1 MNGVI
6 SMNMKHK
13 APMPKR
19 LGATVAAA
27 LLAASGGAEVA
38 AAEPAQ
44 DDLIEEII
52 VTANKRSQSVQDV
65 AGSLSVLG
73 AGALD
78 AQGIT
83 DMYDIQLAVPSL
95 HFGPQLGNQKITI
108 RSISEFNRQ
117 PGVAASLDGIYQS
130 RSSTAHLYQLDL
142 ERIEVLRGPQ
152 GTLYGRNSN
161 GGAVNFISAAPTREA
176 EGMLRVGYAQYD
188 ETKIQGIYSGPIGD
202 RVAFRISA
210 DRLDRGEGWVEN
222 LVPGGKNLMRGE
234 SGNVRLKLAAEPTET
249 VSVDLMY
256 VKSTTKGPH
265 EHLSWVTFDPALAV
279 AGGTP
284 QLTTAAKTFEPLKTY
299 VNPENDSDRDFELVG
314 LTFEWDMGWATLKSI
329 TAQQDFDDFVVAD
342 RDLTD
347 VALFDIWDR
356 STIDTFTQ
364 EINVLGSS
372 DRLDWVLG
380 AFFLQ
385 EEWDRHIVF
394 NNALPVFGF
403 PVPSQFV
410 FSQPVMDTD
419 SLSWFLD
426 ATWEVTDRTR
436 LSAGVR
442 RTEDEIDEYHVN
454 EGRLPLFNLTIPFC
468 DKAEQLDWGATTIR
482 LVGQYDVNDSGN
494 VYVSYTEGYKA
505 GGVAPVECNVPYEP
519 ETVDAYEVGYKA
531 TFAGSTTLS
540 AAAFYYDYSD
550 FQVSQIIGIS
560 PVTRNAGDAEVR
572 GLELE
577 LSSTLTE
584 NWMVSGAVALLDT
597 EYGDFI
603 NLDGLQA
610 ELGFQ
615 NNKGNPLNNA
625 PKTSINLGIAYTT
638 PVQWGGRVTLRADA
652 AYRSRTYFREFKNK
666 LDSQGAY
673 TVVNLNANWDSED
686 GTWAARLFAK
696 NATNEEYILYILGSS
711 GVGARYGSWGP
722 ARQAGLEVTRRFGVR

>member
-1 MNGVI
+1 
-6 SMNMKHK
+6 
-13 APMPKR
+13 
-19 LGATVAAA
+19 
-27 LLAASGGAEVA
+27 
-38 AAEPAQ
+38 
-44 DDLIEEII
+44 
-52 VTANKRSQSVQDV
+52 
-65 AGSLSVLG
+65 
-73 AGALD
+73 
-78 AQGIT
+78 
-83 DMYDIQLAVPSL
+83 
-95 HFGPQLGNQKITI
+95 
-108 RSISEFNRQ
+108 
-117 PGVAASLDGIYQS
+117 
-130 RSSTAHLYQLDL
+130 
-142 ERIEVLRGPQ
+142 
-152 GTLYGRNSN
+152 
-161 GGAVNFISAAPTREA
+161 
-176 EGMLRVGYAQYD
+176 
-188 ETKIQGIYSGPIGD
+188 
-202 RVAFRISA
+202 
-210 DRLDRGEGWVEN
+210 
-222 LVPGGKNLMRGE
+222 MRGE

-249 VSVDLMY
+249 VLRGPHVRQGARL
-256 VKSTTKGPH
+256 KGPH

-284 QLTTAAKTFEPLKTY
+284 QLTTAAKTFEPFKTH
-299 VNPENDSDRDFELVG
+299 VNPTNDSDREFELLG
-314 LTFEWDMGWATLKSI
+314 LTLEWDIGWATLKSI

-347 VALFDIWDR
+347 VPLFDIWDD

-372 DRLDWVLG
+372 DKLDWVLG
-380 AFFLQ
+380 AFYLR

-394 NNALPVFGF
+394 QQRASRVWFSRAEPVRLFATSYGHGLLVL
-403 PVPSQFV
+403 VPRRDLGGHRPCACQRR
-410 FSQPVMDTD
+410 
-419 SLSWFLD
+419 
-426 ATWEVTDRTR
+426 A
-436 LSAGVR
+436 VR

-482 LVGQYDVNDSGN
+482 VVGQYDVNDNGN

-531 TFAGSTTLS
+531 MVGGSTTLS

-584 NWMVSGAVALLDT
+584 NWLVSGAVALLDT

-625 PKTSINLGIAYTT
+625 PKTSINLGVALYH
-638 PVQWGGRVTLRADA
+638 PRCSGAGGRRCVPMR
-652 AYRSRTYFREFKNK
+652 RTG
-666 LDSQGAY
+666 L
-673 TVVNLNANWDSED
+673 
-686 GTWAARLFAK
+686 AR
-696 NATNEEYILYILGSS
+696 ISGSS
-711 GVGARYGSWGP
+711 KTSW
-722 ARQAGLEVTRRFGVR
+722 TRKAPTRW